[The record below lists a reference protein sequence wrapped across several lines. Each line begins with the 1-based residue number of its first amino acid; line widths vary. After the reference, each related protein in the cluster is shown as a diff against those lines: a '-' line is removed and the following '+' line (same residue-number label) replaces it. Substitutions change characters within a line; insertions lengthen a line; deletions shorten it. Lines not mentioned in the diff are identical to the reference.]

1 MSRMFRVRSM
11 AADSGTIQD
20 ELLEFPDEAAL
31 LQALGAQRRI
41 VLDVMRQPVRRARTG
56 RQDFALFCRELETL
70 VVAGM
75 TVVEA
80 VDTLAGTR
88 SRAAGSR
95 ALAISL
101 IARLEQG
108 QSLSNALAAL
118 PGVPAVLVAA
128 VKAGEHTSNLADA
141 LRDFLRFDDL
151 VRRLE
156 QKVLSASLY
165 PALVTALGLGVT
177 VFLLLVVLPNFARMY
192 QGLRGT
198 AAGATAWIV
207 EASVV
212 FSVHQLEMLA
222 ALALV
227 GLVLGSWAA
236 GGGPRI
242 LLQEL
247 TTRLPWLRDRMRDF
261 RLAMLYQALALMLK
275 GGYPLPESLQV
286 AGRAALSPE
295 LREAAG
301 RALAEIEHGQL
312 PSAALFAHGL
322 CDEVGR
328 RLMAAA
334 ERNGDFDRVAATVSR
349 LHGERFELFVDR
361 ATRIVE
367 PLLLLAVALLV
378 GTVVVMM
385 YLPVFDMAT
394 RLR

>member
-1 MSRMFRVRSM
+1 MSRIFRVRSV
-11 AADSGTIQD
+11 AAGHEAVQE
-20 ELLEFPDEAAL
+20 ELLEFPDEASLLAS
-31 LQALGAQRRI
+31 LQAQGRI
-41 VLDVMRQPVRRARTG
+41 VLAVARQPARRGPTG
-56 RQDFALFCRELETL
+56 HGDFALFCRELQTL

-88 SRAAGSR
+88 AGQGGSR
-95 ALAISL
+95 TLAIAL
-101 IARLEQG
+101 VARLEQG
-108 QSLSNALAAL
+108 QSLSNALATL
-118 PGVPAVLVAA
+118 PGAPAVLVAA
-128 VKAGEHTSNLADA
+128 VRAGEHTSNLADA
-141 LRDFLRFDDL
+141 LQDYLRFDGL

-165 PALVTALGLGVT
+165 PALVTALGLGIT
-177 VFLLLVVLPNFARMY
+177 LFLLLVVLPNFARMY
-192 QGLRGT
+192 QSLRGT
-198 AAGATAWIV
+198 GGGATAWIV
-207 EASVV
+207 EASVL
-212 FSVHQLEMLA
+212 FSEHRLEMLA
-222 ALALV
+222 GLAV
-227 GLVLGSWAA
+227 AGLVLASWAG

-242 LLQEL
+242 LLQVL
-247 TTRLPWLRDRMRDF
+247 AQRMPWLRDRLRDF

-275 GGYPLPESLQV
+275 GGYPLPDALRV
-286 AGRAALSPE
+286 AQQAALSPE
-295 LREAAG
+295 LRHASAA
-301 RALAEIEHGQL
+301 ALAEIERGGA
-312 PSAALFAHGL
+312 PSSALFAHGL

-334 ERNGDFDRVAATVSR
+334 ERNGDFHQVAATVSR
-349 LHGERFELFVDR
+349 LHGERFELFVER

>member
-1 MSRMFRVRSM
+1 MNRIFRVRSV
-11 AADSGTIQD
+11 AAGHDAVQE
-20 ELLEFPDEAAL
+20 ELLEFPDEASLLAA
-31 LQALGAQRRI
+31 LQAQGRI
-41 VLDVMRQPVRRARTG
+41 VLDVARQSWRRAPTG
-56 RQDFALFCRELETL
+56 RADFALFCRELQTL

-88 SRAAGSR
+88 SRRGASR
-95 ALAISL
+95 TLAIAL

-118 PGVPAVLVAA
+118 PGAPAVLVAA

-141 LRDFLRFDDL
+141 LQDFLHFDGL

-156 QKVLSASLY
+156 QKVMSASLY

-177 VFLLLVVLPNFARMY
+177 LFLLLVVLPNFARMY
-192 QGLRGT
+192 QTLRGSGG
-198 AAGATAWIV
+198 GATAWIV

-212 FSVHQLEMLA
+212 FSVHRVEMLA
-222 ALALV
+222 GLAVAALV
-227 GLVLGSWAA
+227 VASWA
-236 GGGPRI
+236 GSGGPRI

-247 TTRLPWLRDRMRDF
+247 AQRVPWLRDRLRDF

-275 GGYPLPESLQV
+275 GGYPLPEALRV
-286 AGRAALSPE
+286 AGQAALSPE
-295 LREAAG
+295 LRDAAAS
-301 RALAEIEHGQL
+301 ALAEIERGGT
-312 PSAALFAHGL
+312 PSAALAAHGL
-322 CDEVGR
+322 CDEVSR

-334 ERNGDFDRVAATVSR
+334 ERNGDFHQVAATVSR
-349 LHGERFELFVDR
+349 LHGERFELFVER
-361 ATRIVE
+361 AARVVE
-367 PLLLLAVALLV
+367 PVLLLAVALLV